1 MSRPRAQSCPPRES
15 TTEHMFERTS
25 HTEYLHAVQGVLG
38 GEPDE
43 TITERWCK

>member
-1 MSRPRAQSCPPRES
+1 MSRPRAQSCPPREVGK
-15 TTEHMFERTS
+15 HIHERTS